1 MLLILFIEIWYN
13 VYQERGEDLESKKIS
28 LQDIADRAHVSK
40 GLVSK
45 VINNRP
51 VRVSDQK
58 REEILRIAADLDY
71 EPSGQVLKCA
81 PIPTMNKTI
90 GVILP
95 DLRYGFM
102 GLLADTITK
111 IAYENGYSVL
121 MFNSKEDRA
130 LEQRYLD
137 LCSTLHVAGIIL
149 DSRNSASSTGNL
161 ERLTQQSIPIVF
173 VDCYPYNSV
182 HSVVSSRNREYM
194 FKLTESLIQR
204 GHKQIL
210 SIVQDSSALTNV
222 SMERIKG
229 YYDAMDKYGLF
240 GYNEIIYPK
249 RDYQEQPVYT
259 LMNSSIEFTAFIIQ
273 TASDV
278 HHFIRLVP
286 YTKYKDIA
294 SYELGVFD
302 DFDVSFSEMQLGSRK
317 DVLNRIV
324 SVVAQRPKEIAEK
337 AVHNIITQIKR
348 GSDISPVRI
357 LVDCDLYSFDKGGL
371 V

>member
-1 MLLILFIEIWYN
+1 M
-13 VYQERGEDLESKKIS
+13 ESKKIS

-194 FKLTESLIQR
+194 FKLTESLIQEIR
-204 GHKQIL
+204 DMNKQLEIPTCIKEYEGGIIDEKEFNDKL
-210 SIVQDSSALTNV
+210 KTVAELAVGDACTGSNPRIPTQEE
-222 SMERIKG
+222 MEKLLLAC
-229 YYDAMDKYGLF
+229 YYD
-240 GYNEIIYPK
+240 
-249 RDYQEQPVYT
+249 
-259 LMNSSIEFTAFIIQ
+259 
-273 TASDV
+273 
-278 HHFIRLVP
+278 
-286 YTKYKDIA
+286 
-294 SYELGVFD
+294 
-302 DFDVSFSEMQLGSRK
+302 
-317 DVLNRIV
+317 
-324 SVVAQRPKEIAEK
+324 KEI
-337 AVHNIITQIKR
+337 
-348 GSDISPVRI
+348 D
-357 LVDCDLYSFDKGGL
+357 F
-371 V
+371 